1 MELTENGNFRL
12 FSANGK
18 QTWQTEMANFHLFAA
33 MLQTETDNRHLFF
46 LVGKR

>member
-1 MELTENGNFRL
+1 MELMENGNFRL

-18 QTWQTEMANFHLFAA
+18 TKTANFHFFAA
-33 MLQTETDNRHLFF
+33 TEAENKSFLS